1 MARGRTPAAF
11 SIYHLEGGLPSSHT
25 GKCQPSKPPGHQ
37 PGVGEAGE
45 SDPGG
50 MGEGHGEKMDW
61 HGRSGE
67 GHRVARSLS
76 HSLLHFQ
83 AHFPL
88 LHFQAHFLQLRLLA
102 LFQKLCGLQAT
113 PRRVGLV
120 ASWHLCEIT
129 EACFSPFQFPSLSVP
144 DLAHK
149 QAHSH
154 SSSVSGTGDRN
165 WELGIQSGMPPE
177 VQEPSFLR
185 G

>member
-1 MARGRTPAAF
+1 MWRESPERWVARGRTPAAF
-11 SIYHLEGGLPSSHT
+11 SIYNLEGGLPSSHT
-25 GKCQPSKPPGHQ
+25 GKCQASKPLGHQ
-37 PGVGEAGE
+37 PGVGEAGD

-61 HGRSGE
+61 QGRSGE

-76 HSLLHFQ
+76 HS
-83 AHFPL
+83 L

-102 LFQKLCGLQAT
+102 LFQKLCGLQAA

-120 ASWHLCEIT
+120 ASWHLCE
-129 EACFSPFQFPSLSVP
+129 ACFSPFQFPTLSVP

>member
-1 MARGRTPAAF
+1 MP
-11 SIYHLEGGLPSSHT
+11 
-25 GKCQPSKPPGHQ
+25 C
-37 PGVGEAGE
+37 
-45 SDPGG
+45 DPGG
-50 MGEGHGEKMDW
+50 LGERHGGKVDW
-61 HGRSGE
+61 KGRSGE

-83 AHFPL
+83 AHF
-88 LHFQAHFLQLRLLA
+88 LHLRLLA

-149 QAHSH
+149 QAHSP
-154 SSSVSGTGDRN
+154 SSSVSGTGDIN
-165 WELGIQSGMPPE
+165 WELGIQSGMTPE